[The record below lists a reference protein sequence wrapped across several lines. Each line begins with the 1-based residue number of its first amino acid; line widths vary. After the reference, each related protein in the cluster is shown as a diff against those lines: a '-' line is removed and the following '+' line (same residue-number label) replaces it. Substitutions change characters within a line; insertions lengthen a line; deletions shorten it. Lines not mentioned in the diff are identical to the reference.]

1 MVACMAVM
9 ARETWT
15 DERLDDLAK
24 RMDKGFD
31 EGKVEIR
38 HLRAHTDKGF
48 DEVKGEMRELRSH
61 TDKGFDEAK
70 GEVRELR
77 HEMNE
82 GFARVDSKF
91 DALDNRFDAM
101 QRTMIICFAG
111 IAGSIAAS
119 VIGGIFVT
127 QL

>member
-31 EGKVEIR
+31 EV
-38 HLRAHTDKGF
+38 
-48 DEVKGEMRELRSH
+48 
-61 TDKGFDEAK
+61 K
-70 GEVRELR
+70 GEVRDLCR
-77 HEMNE
+77 EMNE

-111 IAGSIAAS
+111 ITGSIAAS
-119 VIGGIFVT
+119 VIGGIVVT

>member
-1 MVACMAVM
+1 MAVM

-15 DERLDDLAK
+15 DERLDDLNA
-24 RMDKGFD
+24 R
-31 EGKVEIR
+31 VE
-38 HLRAHTDKGF
+38 KGF
-48 DEVKGEMRELRSH
+48 DEVKLEIRDLR
-61 TDKGFDEAK
+61 K
-70 GEVRELR
+70 
-77 HEMNE
+77 EMNE

-91 DALDNRFDAM
+91 DALDNRFDSM

-119 VIGGIFVT
+119 VIGGIVVT